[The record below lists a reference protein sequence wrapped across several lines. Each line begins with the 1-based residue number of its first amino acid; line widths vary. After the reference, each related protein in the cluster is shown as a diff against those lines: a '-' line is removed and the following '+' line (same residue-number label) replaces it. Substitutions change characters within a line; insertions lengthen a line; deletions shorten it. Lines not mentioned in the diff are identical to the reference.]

1 MKKIAK
7 KRTTPE
13 HRAERR
19 LNQAMRREASYEVGA
34 RAGKATDGR
43 EANLDRIK
51 RLKDGGWPASA
62 QQTPAPQVLS
72 QPLTPYPFTEH
83 ASEGGV
89 S

>member
-43 EANLDRIK
+43 EANLGRIE

-62 QQTPAPQVLS
+62 QQKLTPTQFEREGSGQLVHDPAPD
-72 QPLTPYPFTEH
+72 
-83 ASEGGV
+83 GGP

>member
-43 EANLDRIK
+43 EANLERIK

-62 QQTPAPQVLS
+62 QQTPAPGAIAEDG
-72 QPLTPYPFTEH
+72 TP
-83 ASEGGV
+83 
-89 S
+89 

>member
-34 RAGKATDGR
+34 RAGKASAKYLR
-43 EANLDRIK
+43 SYL
-51 RLKDGGWPASA
+51 GGARP
-62 QQTPAPQVLS
+62 
-72 QPLTPYPFTEH
+72 
-83 ASEGGV
+83 
-89 S
+89 